1 MAETALISTP
11 PTAASRRDMRP
22 RRDGWL
28 SVGALT
34 RLIGRVG
41 MAMAVLALS
50 SATVVGSIVF
60 SLAVWT
66 LLYGMPASR
75 TAVSVASTAGIVS
88 LVIGIPLI
96 VYSQAVI
103 RKLGAS
109 RHALKR
115 LTEHL
120 VVAREEAERAN
131 RAKSAFL
138 ANMSHELR
146 TPLNAI
152 IGFSEII
159 HLQSLG
165 PDRSERYRSYARD
178 IHDSGTHLLSII
190 SDILDISKIEAGGA
204 VLDHEADVHVA
215 EVLHNALRL
224 VTPMAT
230 EKDIAV
236 AADVGAK
243 PLLLRGSERML
254 RQILLN
260 LVSNAVKFTP
270 EGGHVAVSG
279 RLLPDGSL
287 SVTVVDSGIGMT
299 SADIQV
305 ALTPFGQVDNRL
317 SRRYAGTGLGLPIA
331 KAMVELH
338 GGRLWI
344 DSTPNQGTTV
354 TVQFPPARTV
364 AT

>member
-1 MAETALISTP
+1 MAETVLTSATP
-11 PTAASRRDMRP
+11 VVAGHREPHSRRA
-22 RRDGWL
+22 GWL

-41 MAMAVLALS
+41 MAVAVLTLS
-50 SATVVGSIVF
+50 SLTVVGSIAL
-60 SLAVWT
+60 SLVVWT
-66 LLYGMPASR
+66 LLYGVPASQI
-75 TAVSVASTAGIVS
+75 AVSVASTAAIVS
-88 LVIGIPLI
+88 LAIGVPLI
-96 VYSQAVI
+96 IYSQAVI

-131 RAKSAFL
+131 RSKSAFL

-165 PDRSERYRSYARD
+165 PDRGERYRTYARD
-178 IHDSGTHLLSII
+178 IQDSGTHLLSII

-204 VLDHEADVHVA
+204 VLDHEADVDA
-215 EVLHNALRL
+215 SEILHNVLRL
-224 VTPMAT
+224 VAPMAT
-230 EKDIAV
+230 EKNIAV
-236 AADVGAK
+236 TVNAGTS
-243 PLLLRGSERML
+243 PLHLLGSERML

-260 LVSNAVKFTP
+260 LISNAVKFTP
-270 EGGHVAVSG
+270 DGGRVAIAGQTG
-279 RLLPDGSL
+279 RDGCL
-287 SVTVVDSGIGMT
+287 TITVVDSGIGMS

-331 KAMVELH
+331 KAMIELH

-344 DSTPNQGTTV
+344 DSAPHQGTTV
-354 TVQFPPARTV
+354 RVQFPAERTV
-364 AT
+364 GG